1 MTGFFNLQF
10 KSSVRKDLKSIPHED
25 VRRILDALNDLK
37 VNPRPANAQP
47 LTGRDAWRVRI
58 GRYRA
63 IYTIDNDCLIVEVVK
78 VGHRKDIYR

>member
-25 VRRILDALNDLK
+25 VRRILDALNDF
-37 VNPRPANAQP
+37 PRPANAQP

-63 IYTIDNDCLIVEVVK
+63 IYTIDDDCLIVEVVK

>member
-1 MTGFFNLQF
+1 M
-10 KSSVRKDLKSIPHED
+10 KSIPHED

-37 VNPRPANAQP
+37 VNPRPANAKP

-63 IYTIDNDCLIVEVVK
+63 IYTIDDDCLIVEVVK